1 MHPYDRNVKGGTS
14 HQLKNTGKKIATAEA
29 TAIKTPMIS
38 IKRNTFQSLSY
49 NFGFLISIITE
60 VTVEIPIMRN
70 PIIKMICN
78 FSIFF
83 SLTCITPRLGAEK
96 TTWVLFILAII
107 TQNTWKIKKKKGL

>member
-83 SLTCITPRLGAEK
+83 SLTCITPRLGTAK
-96 TTWVLFILAII
+96 TTWVFFILDSISQKAEE
-107 TQNTWKIKKKKGL
+107 IKKNKGF